1 MYLRLQAQFN
11 IKTSIKS
18 NHYLYR
24 LNKKNI
30 ITSIDTEKILM
41 FLHSVIKSP
50 SKVGIEIHLISPVK
64 DT

>member
-1 MYLRLQAQFN
+1 MHHNKVGCISGCKQFN

-24 LNKKNI
+24 LKKKNI

-50 SKVGIEIHLISPVK
+50 SKVGI
-64 DT
+64 

>member
-24 LNKKNI
+24 LKKNI